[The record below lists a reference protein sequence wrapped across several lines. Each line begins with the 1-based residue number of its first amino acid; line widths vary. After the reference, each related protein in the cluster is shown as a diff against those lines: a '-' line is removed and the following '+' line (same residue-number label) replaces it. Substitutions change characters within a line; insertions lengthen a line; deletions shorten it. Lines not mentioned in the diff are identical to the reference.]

1 MERRLAPEILDL
13 LPPGHSDAQHSR
25 RDLRL
30 TNRIM
35 GNWRWF
41 EQSLPTRLRPGESVL
56 EIGAGTG
63 ELGRQLQGA
72 NLAVDGLDLWPRPSG
87 WPDGRRW
94 HQTRAEEFSEWE
106 RYPVVI
112 GNLIFH
118 QFDHETLLRLG
129 THLERHCRMILACE
143 PLRRRSSQW
152 LFAAAAR
159 VFGANHVTRHDAR
172 VSIAAGFRGDEL
184 PRLLGL
190 TPSHWQWQVQPT
202 ALGAYRIIAR
212 RTAP

>member
-1 MERRLAPEILDL
+1 
-13 LPPGHSDAQHSR
+13 
-25 RDLRL
+25 
-30 TNRIM
+30 M

-41 EQSLPTRLRPGESVL
+41 ERSLPSRVRPGESVI

-63 ELGRQLQGA
+63 ELGLRLQ
-72 NLAVDGLDLWPRPSG
+72 AVHPPIDGLDLWPRPSM

-94 HQTRAEEFSEWE
+94 HQTKAEEFEEWA
-106 RYPVVI
+106 RYPVVL

-129 THLERHCRMILACE
+129 TQLARHCRLILACE
-143 PLRRRSSQW
+143 PLRRRRSQW
-152 LFAAAAR
+152 LFAALAPLL
-159 VFGANHVTRHDAR
+159 GANHVTRHDAR

-190 TPSHWQWQVQPT
+190 TPPQWQWQVQT
-202 ALGAYRIIAR
+202 TSLGAYRMIAR
-212 RTAP
+212 RTDP